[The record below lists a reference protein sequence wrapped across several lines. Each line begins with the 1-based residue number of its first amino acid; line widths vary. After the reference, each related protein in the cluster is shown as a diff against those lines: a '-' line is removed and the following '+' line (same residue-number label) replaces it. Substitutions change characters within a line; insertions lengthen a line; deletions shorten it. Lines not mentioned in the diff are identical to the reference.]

1 MLQRVGLSTDEGLE
15 QVKRL
20 VECGNKDLVEVAGG
34 KAENKSSKLHSKT
47 RGTSVGYKIADRTLC
62 KFHPDRR
69 RLIMPKDL
77 RRHSHTRGLI
87 CELGREFS
95 RIEPNGRHTVT
106 QRLSLSGWHG
116 RCYCLQ
122 CLLSSVLGV
131 ALSFNLIFQEQYCSI
146 HRSLMKTASHSHK

>member
-87 CELGREFS
+87 CELANLVESFQGLNPTVAIQLRSAFRS
-95 RIEPNGRHTVT
+95 RAGMVDAIV
-106 QRLSLSGWHG
+106 
-116 RCYCLQ
+116 
-122 CLLSSVLGV
+122 SSV
-131 ALSFNLIFQEQYCSI
+131 CS
-146 HRSLMKTASHSHK
+146 HRSWA